1 MYSDVFGGVTIF
13 EGCWFIKCLGNETF
27 FQKIRKLIRYVLNTI
42 LRQKSSSLAEKQRF
56 CTSLA

>member
-27 FQKIRKLIRYVLNTI
+27 QKIRKLICYVLNTI
-42 LRQKSSSLAEKQRF
+42 LRQKSSSIAEKQRF
-56 CTSLA
+56 CISLA